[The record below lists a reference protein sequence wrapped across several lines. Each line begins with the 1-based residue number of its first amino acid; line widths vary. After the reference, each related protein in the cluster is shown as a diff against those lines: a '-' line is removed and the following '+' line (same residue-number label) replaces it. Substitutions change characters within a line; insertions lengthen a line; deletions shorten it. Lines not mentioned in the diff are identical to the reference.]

1 MNLRTLMV
9 PVLLQALP
17 ALAEPATY
25 TIDPMHTYPSFEAD
39 HMGIS
44 TWRGKMT
51 SNRGTVV
58 LDKAAG
64 TGTLDVTV
72 DLDSIDFGLPIMNSW
87 ARGKDFFDVEKHP
100 RAFYKGSFKVPA
112 AGQSTTVLGQL
123 TLHGVTRPVELTLQS
138 LKCIPHPLVK
148 RDYCGANVSG
158 RFMRDDFGLDMGK
171 AYGFKMDVD
180 LRIQVEALADR

>member
-1 MNLRTLMV
+1 MNLRYLLV
-9 PVLLQALP
+9 PLLLPALS

-51 SNRGTVV
+51 RNRGTVV
-58 LDKAAG
+58 LDKATG
-64 TGTLDVTV
+64 TGTLEVTV
-72 DLDSIDFGLPIMNSW
+72 DLDGIDFGLPIMNSW
-87 ARGKDFFDVEKHP
+87 ARGKDFFDVQKHP
-100 RAFYKGSFKVPA
+100 HAFYKGSFKVPT
-112 AGQSTTVLGQL
+112 AGQPTPVLGEL
-123 TLHGVTRPVELTLQS
+123 TLHGVTRPVELTLHS
-138 LKCIPHPLVK
+138 LKCIAHPLVK
-148 RDYCGANVSG
+148 RDYCGADVLG

-171 AYGFKMDVD
+171 AYGFKMDVE